1 MEECFGSI
9 FGYITTG
16 KTCRVKDIKE
26 CTKQPSKKELIRDK
40 PLKKKADIE
49 RMQKYINDNQDFI
62 KSIEVHGQTLYPQHN
77 TSAKL

>member
-26 CTKQPSKKELIRDK
+26 CTKQSGKKELIRAK
-40 PLKKKADIE
+40 QQKKEKDIN
-49 RMQKYINDNQDFI
+49 RMQKYVNENHALVT
-62 KSIEVHGQTLYPQHN
+62 SAEVHGQTLYPQTHP
-77 TSAKL
+77 SAKS